1 MSISCIIPTLNRSAL
16 LRNTLSS
23 LINQNVSQDMY
34 EILII
39 DNGST
44 DDTRETSQHII
55 KEKANRRIRY
65 ILEPEAGLLAGRHRG
80 ALEANGEVLV
90 FVDDD
95 IEATTGWLQAISRHS
110 KIPQVQLREVG
121 TCRSLKLSRLLG

>member
-16 LRNTLSS
+16 LRNTVNS
-23 LINQNVSQDMY
+23 LINQNVSQNMY

-44 DDTRETSQHII
+44 DDTKEISQHII
-55 KEKANRRIRY
+55 KETANRKIRY
-65 ILEPEAGLLAGRHRG
+65 ILEPEPGLLAGRHRG

-95 IEATTGWLQAISRHS
+95 IEATTGWLQAIFGDIQKPSSTIGRRS
-110 KIPQVQLREVG
+110 EPAEV
-121 TCRSLKLSRLLG
+121 